1 MSVAHMKTC
10 FKY

>member
-1 MSVAHMKTC
+1 MTC